1 MYNNLQKKIASNNNQ
16 LSDLKECEFRYKT
29 LLNDLDDDEK
39 KELHKKINNEEEE
52 IQNNLADKVISL
64 NKAKNDE
71 IIKKTNEVEFTT
83 SLIHKIETEKL
94 NLFHLHKQKVE
105 IIDKLSKIELSY
117 KNIDKS
123 SVISNI
129 KSRNMETLSMNLKNE
144 IKMMNNLIYIQ
155 NNKKGDIEQNVQRYQ
170 TEIIKSKENLKT
182 KNVSLEKIVRSQ
194 KDTIKNNINTVSVMK
209 SSKVIKEKEVI
220 RLILGLDII
229 KRYSSVNVRYLL
241 TGNSTETIKSL
252 EESEDYRVFKS
263 TKVNKPIEKKHTK
276 TMSLSTMT
284 LTQYP
289 MFNNEL
295 TLPATFRVSTIEL
308 KQKVDNLNIEYEELY
323 DLYTKIINKKQFYHN
338 MMTKY
343 NMKV

>member
-1 MYNNLQKKIASNNNQ
+1 MYNNLQKKITNNNTQ
-16 LSDLKECEFRYKT
+16 LNELREYEFKYKT
-29 LLNDLDDDEK
+29 LLNDLDDEEK

-52 IQNNLADKVISL
+52 IQQCLADKVISL

-71 IIKKTNEVEFTT
+71 IIKKTNEIEYTT

-129 KSRNMETLSMNLKNE
+129 KSRNMGTLSMNLKNE

-155 NNKKGDIEQNVQRYQ
+155 NNKKVDIEQNVQRYQ

-182 KNVSLEKIVRSQ
+182 KNISLEKMVRTQ
-194 KDTIKNNINTVSVMK
+194 KDTIKNNITTVSIMK
-209 SSKVIKEKEVI
+209 SSKVVKEKEVI

-229 KRYSSVNVRYLL
+229 KR
-241 TGNSTETIKSL
+241 
-252 EESEDYRVFKS
+252 
-263 TKVNKPIEKKHTK
+263 
-276 TMSLSTMT
+276 
-284 LTQYP
+284 
-289 MFNNEL
+289 
-295 TLPATFRVSTIEL
+295 
-308 KQKVDNLNIEYEELY
+308 
-323 DLYTKIINKKQFYHN
+323 
-338 MMTKY
+338 
-343 NMKV
+343 